1 MYAIT
6 ARAETESASK
16 YLQQLCKHFAHKV
29 PSTYDETDGK
39 VEFPMGDCTMQATSD
54 VLTVTCHCKETDGL
68 TQMGQI
74 IDKHLERFA
83 WKEKV
88 ELTWADTETVGQDA

>member
-6 ARAETESASK
+6 ARAETEFASK

-29 PSTYDETDGK
+29 PSTYDETSGK
-39 VEFPMGDCTMQATSD
+39 VEFPMGDCTMQATSG
-54 VLTVTCHCKETDGL
+54 VLTVTCHSEERDGV

-83 WKEKV
+83 WKEKL
-88 ELTWADTETVGQDA
+88 ELTWENTESAVQEA